1 MKIDYIKHFSQ
12 SLGRDMEYKTYGDNG
27 HAVLVF
33 PSQNG
38 RFYDY
43 ENMGMLVGCCL
54 WGRTESDTTEVT

>member
-38 RFYDY
+38 RCVPAVFS
-43 ENMGMLVGCCL
+43 ENKAPFAILVSCQTHEL
-54 WGRTESDTTEVT
+54 L